1 MKKLL
6 GIIAI
11 ATIGLIACNNTK
23 EGKKIVDQE
32 VKKDTTAEQT
42 ISPALLVNKKDPI
55 CGMPTSAGVED
66 TISYKGKVFG
76 FCSKECE
83 AEFMKTPEKYFAVA
97 ELK

>member
-11 ATIGLIACNNTK
+11 ASISLIACNNAK
-23 EGKKIVDQE
+23 EGKKIVEE

-83 AEFMKTPEKYFAVA
+83 AEFMKTPEKYLAAA